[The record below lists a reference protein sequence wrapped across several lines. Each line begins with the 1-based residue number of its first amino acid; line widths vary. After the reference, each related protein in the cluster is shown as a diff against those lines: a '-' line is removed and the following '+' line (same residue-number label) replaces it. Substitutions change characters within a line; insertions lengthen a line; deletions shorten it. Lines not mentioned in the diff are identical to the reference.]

1 MYEILHLKMLCCI
14 KPKISEDM
22 IQPLLP
28 RIKSIM
34 IIDNLYIGTTPS
46 LEESQ
51 ELANTYRVKMFV
63 YVDHNLDLK
72 HIIPGII
79 RNILYDQVVHLS
91 SEDITFALV
100 VAITVAS
107 IITNERV
114 ENFIPAHITLD
125 SRLCIRASKFA
136 QSNEYEIAI

>member
-1 MYEILHLKMLCCI
+1 MLCCI

-22 IQPLLP
+22 LQPLLP
-28 RIKSIM
+28 NIKSTM

-51 ELANTYRVKMFV
+51 ELAIEYRVKMFV
-63 YVDHNLDLK
+63 YVDYNLDLK

-79 RNILYDQVVHLS
+79 RNILYDHVVHLS
-91 SEDITFALV
+91 SEDISYALV

-114 ENFIPAHITLD
+114 ENFIPAHMSLD
-125 SRLCIRASKFA
+125 SQLCIRASKFA
-136 QSNEYEIAI
+136 QNNEISI